1 MNYLS
6 VIYEEHTKKPYCL
19 GGVGVGTC
27 TTCGCFDLRKRIL
40 DFLISELEIEPKG
53 IGKKYHWGLGNVK
66 SATTLKQMIENLC
79 YNLNKLGS
87 EYTEKMDY
95 SFLKFIIMEIWNSLR
110 KIYRED
116 QREEA
121 LKYFLD
127 LIDNQHVISFVKAMD
142 RHFKEHHFRK
152 DPTKNQF

>member
-19 GGVGVGTC
+19 GGVGVGAC
-27 TTCGCFDLRKRIL
+27 TTCGCFDIRKRIF
-40 DFLISELEIEPKG
+40 DFLIGELEIELKE
-53 IGKKYHWGLGNVK
+53 IGTKYHMGLANVK
-66 SATTLKQMIENLC
+66 SARILKEMIENLC
-79 YNLNKLGS
+79 CNLNKLGS
-87 EYTEKMDY
+87 EYSEKMDY

-110 KIYRED
+110 NIYRED

-127 LIDNQHVISFVKAMD
+127 LINNQHVIGIIKVMD
-142 RHFKEHHFRK
+142 RHFRQHHFRK
-152 DPTKNQF
+152 DLTVNQF

>member
-1 MNYLS
+1 M
-6 VIYEEHTKKPYCL
+6 
-19 GGVGVGTC
+19 GAC
-27 TTCGCFDLRKRIL
+27 TTCGCFDIRKRIL
-40 DFLISELEIEPKG
+40 DFLISELEIEPKE
-53 IGKKYHWGLGNVK
+53 IGTKYHWGLGNVK
-66 SATTLKQMIENLC
+66 SARTLTQMIENLC

-127 LIDNQHVISFVKAMD
+127 LINNQHVKSFIKVMD
-142 RHFKEHHFRK
+142 RHFRQHHFRK
-152 DPTKNQF
+152 DPTVNQF

>member
-1 MNYLS
+1 M
-6 VIYEEHTKKPYCL
+6 
-19 GGVGVGTC
+19 GTC
-27 TTCGCFDLRKRIL
+27 TTCGCFDIRKRIL
-40 DFLISELEIEPKG
+40 DFLISEIEIEPKE
-53 IGKKYHWGLGNVK
+53 IGTKYHWGLGNVK

-127 LIDNQHVISFVKAMD
+127 LINNQHVKSFIKVMD
-142 RHFKEHHFRK
+142 RHFRQHHFRK
-152 DPTKNQF
+152 DPTVNQF

>member
-1 MNYLS
+1 M
-6 VIYEEHTKKPYCL
+6 
-19 GGVGVGTC
+19 GAC
-27 TTCGCFDLRKRIL
+27 TTCGCFDIRKRIL
-40 DFLISELEIEPKG
+40 DFLISEIEIKPKE
-53 IGKKYHWGLGNVK
+53 IGTKYHWGLGNVK
-66 SATTLKQMIENLC
+66 SARTLKQMIENLC

-95 SFLKFIIMEIWNSLR
+95 SFLEFIIMEIWSSLG

-127 LIDNQHVISFVKAMD
+127 LINNQHVISFVKAMD

-152 DPTKNQF
+152 DPTKKQF